1 MTHGLCFGSFWPL
14 VFSLATVSVG
24 LVSFASEMSGL
35 FFFLTRS
42 ALASGLRVLGFRALG
57 FFSDH
62 DLRVRASL
70 FSLH

>member
-1 MTHGLCFGSFWPL
+1 M
-14 VFSLATVSVG
+14 FSLATVSVG

-35 FFFLTRS
+35 FFLTRS
-42 ALASGLRVLGFRALG
+42 ALASGLRVWGFRALG

>member
-1 MTHGLCFGSFWPL
+1 M
-14 VFSLATVSVG
+14 FSLATVSVG

-35 FFFLTRS
+35 FLTRS
-42 ALASGLRVLGFRALG
+42 ALASGLRVWGFRALG